1 MTVID
6 FHVHVALKGH
16 YHDEIANFLKDL
28 DSSYFK
34 RYKDLEDPHRFA
46 SYLASQEVEKAVILA
61 DSSPI
66 TCGIVPNEFTLEYCR
81 EVEVF
86 MPFVA
91 LNPYLVANLAKE
103 FERLIKLGARGL
115 KLCPSYNLFY
125 PNDSI
130 LYPLYGLAQ
139 ESRLPVLVH
148 TGSSVFKGARIKYA
162 DPIYIDDVAVDFPN
176 LCILMAHSGRGF
188 WYDKAFYL
196 SKLHENVYMEISG
209 LPPQNLLD
217 YFPHLENNID
227 KVVFGSDWPA
237 VQNIEQNIKKIRAL
251 PIAEDSKKKILSEN
265 AKRILG
271 LNMPVT

>member
-16 YHDEIANFLKDL
+16 YHDEIANFLL
-28 DSSYFK
+28 ELNSGYFK
-34 RYKDLEDPHRFA
+34 HYKDLEDPHRFA
-46 SYLASQEVEKAVILA
+46 SYLASQAVERAVILA

-66 TCGIVPNEFTLEYCR
+66 TCGIVPNEFTLEYCQN
-81 EVEVF
+81 VEAF
-86 MPFVA
+86 IPFVA
-91 LNPYLVANLAKE
+91 LNPYLTANPAKE

-125 PNDSI
+125 PNDHK
-130 LYPLYGLAQ
+130 LYPIYGLAQ
-139 ESRLPVLVH
+139 ESDLPVLVH

-162 DPIYIDDVAVDFPN
+162 DPIYLDDVAVDFPD
-176 LCILMAHSGRGF
+176 LSILMAHSGRGF

-196 SKLHENVYMEISG
+196 SRLHKNLYMEISG

-217 YFPHLENNID
+217 YFPHLEDNID

-237 VQNIEQNIKKIRAL
+237 VQNIVKNIEKINDL
-251 PIAEDSKKKILSEN
+251 PIAEENKNKILFEN
-265 AKRILG
+265 AKRILR
-271 LNMPVT
+271 L

>member
-1 MTVID
+1 MVVID

-16 YHDEIANFLKDL
+16 YYDEIANFLVDL
-28 DSSYFK
+28 HSGYFK
-34 RYKDLEDPHRFA
+34 HYKDLEDPHRFT

-66 TCGIVPNEFTLEYCR
+66 TCGIVPNDFTLEYCQD
-81 EVEVF
+81 VEAF
-86 MPFVA
+86 IPFVA
-91 LNPYLVANLAKE
+91 LNPYLTANPVKE

-115 KLCPSYNLFY
+115 KLCPSYNLFF
-125 PNDSI
+125 PNDRM

-139 ESRLPVLVH
+139 ESELPVLVH
-148 TGSSVFKGARIKYA
+148 TGSSIFKGARIKYA
-162 DPIYIDDVAVDFPN
+162 DPIYLDDVAVDFPD

-196 SKLHENVYMEISG
+196 SRLHKNLYMEISG

-217 YFPHLENNID
+217 YFPHFEDNID

-237 VQNIEQNIKKIRAL
+237 VRSIRENIYKIMEL
-251 PIAEDSKKKILSEN
+251 PIAEESKDKILFKN
-265 AKRILG
+265 AGRILK
-271 LNMPVT
+271 LES